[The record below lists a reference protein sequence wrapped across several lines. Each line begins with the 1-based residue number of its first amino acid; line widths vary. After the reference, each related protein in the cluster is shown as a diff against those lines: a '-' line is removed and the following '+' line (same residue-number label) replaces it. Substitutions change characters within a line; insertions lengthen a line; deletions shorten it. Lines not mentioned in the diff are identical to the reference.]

1 MVTFQNIHFFFQRR
15 IVHRYFHQKAVE
27 LRFGKF
33 ISSFLFHRVL
43 CGKDGIELTHLMSNA
58 VNAYLTL
65 FHHLEQGSL
74 RFGRSTVDLVHQYDI
89 GKDRS
94 LMKVKI
100 IGFHIEHSGT
110 QYVAR
115 HQVRRKLDTAE
126 VRIDQTSRQS
136 GKQCL
141 CNSRHTF
148 NQYVTIG

>member
-15 IVHRYFHQKAVE
+15 IVHRYFHQKTVE
-27 LRFGKF
+27 LCFGKF
-33 ISSFLFHRVL
+33 VCSLLLYRILGSQNR
-43 CGKDGIELTHLMSNA
+43 IEFSHSVCRP
-58 VNAYLTL
+58 VNTYLTF
-65 FHHLEQGSL
+65 FHYFKQGRL

-141 CNSRHTF
+141 CNSRHAF
-148 NQYVTIG
+148 YQYVTIG

>member
-1 MVTFQNIHFFFQRR
+1 
-15 IVHRYFHQKAVE
+15 
-27 LRFGKF
+27 
-33 ISSFLFHRVL
+33 
-43 CGKDGIELTHLMSNA
+43 MSNA

-110 QYVAR
+110 QYVTR
-115 HQVRRKLDTAE
+115 HQVRCELDTAE
-126 VRIDQTSRQS
+126 IRINQAGNALESLVGVRTRQIQRKLRS
-136 GKQCL
+136 
-141 CNSRHTF
+141 
-148 NQYVTIG
+148 VTTLPEAGAAGEALEE